1 MTGIRTGTYIN
12 PTLAQHPCYN
22 GEAHGRY
29 GRIHLPVS
37 PYCNIRCRFCKRSRN
52 KHEDRPGVARG
63 ILLPEQAVD
72 VLERALA
79 LCPEITVVGIA
90 GPGDTLASPHALET
104 FRRVDAAYPHLVKC
118 MSTNGLELFR
128 HAQEIAD
135 VGVRTLT
142 VTVNAVQA
150 DILERINGG
159 IHQDGVFHD
168 GKEGALRLLFAQ
180 MAGIRKVTDL
190 GLTVK
195 VNSVLVPGVNDHHI
209 GEIARVTKSVGASL
223 MNIIPLIPQHE
234 FQDLQAPDCRM
245 LNEAREAA
253 EHHLP
258 VFRHCRHCRADACGI
273 PGGKDFASE
282 LYDKRLDTF
291 SHG

>member
-1 MTGIRTGTYIN
+1 MTGIKTGTYIN

-52 KHEDRPGVARG
+52 MHEDRPGVARG
-63 ILLPEQAVD
+63 ILLPEQAVG
-72 VLERALA
+72 VLARALE
-79 LCPEITVVGIA
+79 LCPEITVVGVA
-90 GPGDTLASPHALET
+90 GPGDPLASPHALET
-104 FRRVDAAYPHLVKC
+104 FRLVDAAYPRLVKC
-118 MSTNGLELFR
+118 MSTNGLALFR
-128 HAQEIAD
+128 HAQAIAD
-135 VGVRTLT
+135 VGVKTLT

-150 DILERINGG
+150 DILEKINGG
-159 IHQDGVFHD
+159 IDTDDGFLD

-180 MAGIRKVTDL
+180 MAGIRKVTEL
-190 GLTVK
+190 GVTVK
-195 VNSVLVPGVNDHHI
+195 INSVLVPGVNDTHI

-234 FQDLQAPDCRM
+234 FAHVEAPDCLR

-253 EHHLP
+253 ERHLP
-258 VFRHCRHCRADACGI
+258 VFRHCKHCRADACGI
-273 PGGKDFASE
+273 PGGRDFASE
-282 LYDKRLDTF
+282 LYDRRLDTF